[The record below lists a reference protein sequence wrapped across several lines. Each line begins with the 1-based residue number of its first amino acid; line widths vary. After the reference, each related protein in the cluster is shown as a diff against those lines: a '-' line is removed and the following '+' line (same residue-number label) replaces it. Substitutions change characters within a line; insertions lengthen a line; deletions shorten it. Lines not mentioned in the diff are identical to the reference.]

1 MSSDDNP
8 QMRTIRM
15 LENKLDK
22 AMIKYN
28 EAQSIRK
35 TYEMIVKR
43 LKDERVGYD
52 NQLAAIEQSLKGK
65 QHDFE
70 ELLLLSY
77 DAKHAKEVAE
87 AELRKFEA
95 QLQAKRELRDKEIAE
110 QQKTVKQ
117 RVENKNLNEE
127 KNKETHKL
135 EILSKKKEYEEA
147 RKQKVDSHQVDQNA
161 VDKKKSQ
168 IEKYDESLRKIK
180 DATGASDINEI
191 IQRCV
196 TQKDMYLSRYN
207 SAGGQISAL
216 ENLKSERVDYERR
229 ILELDEEKLN
239 YKQLL
244 QRVKF
249 EGVESI
255 TRKQINELEK
265 NVSEAQTRF
274 EKNKDRLERI
284 VKKLVDSKA
293 GVEHL
298 SDKLIDIKVED
309 DNNFDAGDDTVER
322 RDINS
327 FGMKSNLSKDKT
339 NVSST
344 LVETLKQIEK
354 KCSRITNEVQK
365 DELYDDI
372 MSRIRGLRVDKDS
385 ETPLYQKLEYDVP
398 SLEQIKNNVRV
409 RIPEKEEDDLSDID
423 PDAEAEAETNERMK
437 IKVEAQLRYDRMEK
451 NKTRKA
457 KKTGKNY

>member
-1 MSSDDNP
+1 
-8 QMRTIRM
+8 
-15 LENKLDK
+15 
-22 AMIKYN
+22 
-28 EAQSIRK
+28 
-35 TYEMIVKR
+35 
-43 LKDERVGYD
+43 
-52 NQLAAIEQSLKGK
+52 
-65 QHDFE
+65 
-70 ELLLLSY
+70 
-77 DAKHAKEVAE
+77 
-87 AELRKFEA
+87 
-95 QLQAKRELRDKEIAE
+95 
-110 QQKTVKQ
+110 
-117 RVENKNLNEE
+117 
-127 KNKETHKL
+127 
-135 EILSKKKEYEEA
+135 
-147 RKQKVDSHQVDQNA
+147 
-161 VDKKKSQ
+161 
-168 IEKYDESLRKIK
+168 
-180 DATGASDINEI
+180 
-191 IQRCV
+191 
-196 TQKDMYLSRYN
+196 MYLSRYN

-229 ILELDEEKLN
+229 ILELDEEKMN

-309 DNNFDAGDDTVER
+309 DNFDADETGER
-322 RDINS
+322 RDVNS
-327 FGMKSNLSKDKT
+327 LGMKSNLSKDR
-339 NVSST
+339 NNLPSS
-344 LVETLKQIEK
+344 LVESLKQIEK
-354 KCSRITNEVQK
+354 KCFGITNEVQK